1 MPDVIDTGE
10 PETIDVVLSVM
21 TPPPP
26 VAVTEQSNTV
36 APVESLTLAHV
47 AVPVAFALE
56 SPVIVE
62 NVSTDELAD
71 GAAGSVQVSTASKT
85 CAPIAVSA
93 LVGIVPE

>member
-1 MPDVIDTGE
+1 MVFKVI
-10 PETIDVVLSVM
+10 

-36 APVESLTLAHV
+36 APVESLTLAQV
-47 AVPVAFALE
+47 AVPVAFADE
-56 SPVIVE
+56 SPVIDE
-62 NVSTDELAD
+62 NVSTDALAD
-71 GAAGSVQVSTASKT
+71 GAAGSVQVSTASST